1 MAVFV
6 RKIDWA
12 KWEQAVDLVE
22 GEISADAI
30 TGDLRT
36 TKNKLS
42 FWSCPTAEAPELE
55 RAALA
60 IATARDQ
67 LDRID
72 LVYLDD
78 ASIRENGL
86 ATMMT
91 PGNTPVPSLR
101 DMHVDIHGLDRV
113 RLDRVAGLVAGAHRS
128 NAGLKLSQLRLL
140 SVIVDAVQQGLV
152 EVDSLRGDLRMKV
165 AAELGRI

>member
-12 KWEQAVDLVE
+12 KWKQAVDLGD

-42 FWSCPTAEAPELE
+42 FWRCPTAEVPDLE

-60 IATARDQ
+60 IATARDP

-78 ASIRENGL
+78 ASIRKNGL

-91 PGNTPVPSLR
+91 SANSESARNRCRYP
-101 DMHVDIHGLDRV
+101 
-113 RLDRVAGLVAGAHRS
+113 
-128 NAGLKLSQLRLL
+128 
-140 SVIVDAVQQGLV
+140 
-152 EVDSLRGDLRMKV
+152 
-165 AAELGRI
+165 